1 LKNNSIDN
9 ISDLIITKDNNIDF
23 NNTINQSYCSFE
35 EIKKY
40 KELIHQNIGYEFIC
54 KASEKTLI
62 DELVDIMID
71 AFCESKVKINI
82 GGKCFDT
89 EYIKQRFFEINSY
102 HIEYV
107 VVCFKKNKTK
117 ISNLKNYLL
126 TSLYNSTLTL
136 DSYLASEINC
146 DL

>member
-1 LKNNSIDN
+1 MLD
-9 ISDLIITKDNNIDF
+9 T
-23 NNTINQSYCSFE
+23 
-35 EIKKY
+35 
-40 KELIHQNIGYEFIC
+40 
-54 KASEKTLI
+54 
-62 DELVDIMID
+62 
-71 AFCESKVKINI
+71 FCESKETITI